1 MCAHDGPIPKSR
13 KIMGRSCY
21 KRSESFF
28 SCGWAILRAHKNSPK
43 VHPEPLTL
51 ALSSSRRRFGL
62 GLWLCGQVPTRL
74 GSLLVWAHSSR
85 KDCSCPSQFIFST
98 RSSHTGLSDIAGMS
112 HKTIGATRGPT
123 YTHTS
128 KKTLMLCG
136 RSHSLHMIHKDTL
149 FPWPVHD
156 WWSYIYIYCMYKF
169 ICIFVYRPIYL
180 SIDLSVSTI
189 LKAIYIYMWYY
200 ILCWLAWWIDR
211 LYTVPGL
218 RNLRSVVVQVLEH
231 GLLQFF
237 RPRRWKRLYEIL
249 E

>member
-1 MCAHDGPIPKSR
+1 MKCKCYVFIYIKDYIWVIRLASLARDPSFTMKYCFKHIVFTYIVMAQKCALMTAHFPNLGKSR
-13 KIMGRSCY
+13 VVLAINDRNL
-21 KRSESFF
+21 FF

-85 KDCSCPSQFIFST
+85 KDCSCPSQFIIST

-112 HKTIGATRGPT
+112 HKTIGATSGPT
-123 YTHTS
+123 YTHTP

-156 WWSYIYIYCMYKF
+156 WWSYIYISLSLS
-169 ICIFVYRPIYL
+169 IYL
-180 SIDLSVSTI
+180 SFCLSTYLSFYWSI
-189 LKAIYIYMWYY
+189 
-200 ILCWLAWWIDR
+200 C
-211 LYTVPGL
+211 LY
-218 RNLRSVVVQVLEH
+218 N
-231 GLLQFF
+231 
-237 RPRRWKRLYEIL
+237 
-249 E
+249 